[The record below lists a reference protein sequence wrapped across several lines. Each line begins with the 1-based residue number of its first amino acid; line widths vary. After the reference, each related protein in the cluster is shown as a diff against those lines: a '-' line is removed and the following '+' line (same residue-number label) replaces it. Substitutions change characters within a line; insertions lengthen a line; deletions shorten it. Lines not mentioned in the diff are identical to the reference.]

1 MGFLLKEMLKALCGS
16 NQWSYAVFWKIGCQ
30 NSKFLIWEECHYQ
43 LLPNFES
50 SGSGSSKL
58 PLAEREGCWGYQS
71 SSTQHANH
79 AEDKLYSLINK
90 MMLNKQISLVGEGI
104 VGRAAFTGNHQWIL
118 SSNYN
123 RDAYPPEVLN
133 ELHQQF
139 VAGMQTIAVIPVLPH
154 GVVQLGS
161 SFAIM
166 ENLMFVNDV
175 KSLILRLESVPGA
188 LLSENYDGEDP
199 VEKIGVPMTLG
210 IAGLTDS
217 SRNCNVIKPLLMD
230 DNCNPQ
236 DNSLV
241 ASRSGQPSHL
251 PFREIRSNHLDASS
265 STPQNPHLTQALTMP
280 HQNVGLL
287 KVTQAMKPNL
297 PSRDNLEY
305 GRVRAE
311 VILPNPEAR
320 FHLQAS
326 SSSFLN
332 SQSGS
337 FPSTAGHSSLR
348 LVGNQNLSVVGFQ
361 QDVYN
366 GLNPSNRC
374 NLSPLVAHGGRTIDN
389 ENSSVTT
396 NYSLVES
403 RQSKEK
409 KNIGSKPFS
418 VPVSVSNDCSAAG
431 KSIYGGEQ
439 SRVEV
444 QTTLDSK
451 AVDVSLSGGVD
462 RSVPT
467 GQLSL
472 ENSSGKAI
480 SAAMRSSQMKLAPS
494 ESNRESDLFEAL
506 NSTWN
511 QLESAMSLNEF
522 MPGLAND
529 YPNQF
534 SGFES
539 SNLPRSKNEKTC
551 ALPSSGDDLFD
562 ILGVEYKN
570 KLLTGNWNGLSEN
583 VHNEDRLNSDASQ
596 IMNALESG
604 LSSNISSMCRKIPES
619 GISSMTAS
627 DQLLDAVVSRGQ
639 SAVKQNSGDSTSC
652 RTTLTKISSSSGPNS
667 SSIYGQPSASN
678 QMQRGVFGIPKSL
691 GEVGTLDNSSFGSG
705 CRQNDMANCSQS
717 SSVYGSQI
725 SSWVEQGENLKRD
738 SSVSTA
744 YSKRPDEVNKSSRK
758 RLKPGENPRPRPKD
772 RQMIQDRV
780 KELRDIVPNGAK
792 CSIDA
797 LLEKTIKHMLF
808 LQSVT
813 KHADKLKQTGES
825 KIISKEGGLF
835 LKDNFEGGATWAF
848 EVGSQTMVCPII
860 VEDLN
865 PPRQMLVEML
875 CEERGFFLEI
885 ADLIRGM
892 GLTILKGVMEARDD
906 KIWARFAVEA
916 NRDVTRMEIFMSL
929 VHLLEQTLKGNNVS
943 MANAIDNSH
952 MIVHNSFP
960 QSTPIPA
967 TGRPGSLQ

>member
-30 NSKFLIWEECHYQ
+30 NTKFLIWEECHYQ
-43 LLPNFES
+43 LLARFES

-58 PLAEREGCWGYQS
+58 PLGEWEGCWGYSQS
-71 SSTQHANH
+71 SSTQQANH

-90 MMLNKQISLVGEGI
+90 MSNKHISLVGEGI

-118 SSNYN
+118 SSNYT

-139 VAGMQTIAVIPVLPH
+139 LAGMQTVAVIPVLPH

-161 SFAIM
+161 PFAIM
-166 ENLMFVNDV
+166 ENSMFVNEV
-175 KSLILRLESVPGA
+175 KSLILHLGSVPGA
-188 LLSENYDGEDP
+188 LLSETYDGKDP
-199 VEKIGVPMTLG
+199 VEKIGVPVTLG
-210 IAGLTDS
+210 MAGLTDPS
-217 SRNCNVIKPLLMD
+217 QNYYVMKPLLTD

-236 DNSLV
+236 DNSLL
-241 ASRSGQPSHL
+241 ACRSSQPSNL
-251 PFREIRSNHLDASS
+251 LFREIRSNNHFAASS
-265 STPQNPHLTQALTMP
+265 MSQNPHLTQALAMP
-280 HQNVGLL
+280 HQNLGLS
-287 KVTQAMKPNL
+287 KVTQAVKPNL
-297 PSRDNLEY
+297 PSRDILEY
-305 GRVRAE
+305 GHVRAQ

-320 FHLQAS
+320 FHQQAS
-326 SSSFLN
+326 SSSFYN
-332 SQSGS
+332 SQSGV
-337 FPSTAGHSSLR
+337 PSTAEPSSLK
-348 LVGNQNLSVVGFQ
+348 LVRHQNLSAVNVQ
-361 QDVYN
+361 QDVSN
-366 GLNPSNRC
+366 CLNSSNSC
-374 NLSPLVAHGGRTIDN
+374 NLSQLVTHGGRTIDN
-389 ENSSVTT
+389 ENSSVTSNHLLT
-396 NYSLVES
+396 ES

-409 KNIGSKPFS
+409 KNIGSKRFP
-418 VPVSVSNDCSAAG
+418 VPVSISNDRRATDKG
-431 KSIYGGEQ
+431 VNGGEQ
-439 SRVEV
+439 VGIEV
-444 QTTLDSK
+444 QNSFKCK
-451 AVDVSLSGGVD
+451 AEEASLSGGVD
-462 RSVPT
+462 CVVTP
-467 GQLSL
+467 GQQSP
-472 ENSSGKAI
+472 ENSSEKAI
-480 SAAMRSSQMKLAPS
+480 LEAMKSSQLKLPPS
-494 ESNRESDLFEAL
+494 ADNDLFEAL
-506 NSTWN
+506 DTTWT
-511 QLESAMSLNEF
+511 QLESVMSLNDY
-522 MPGLAND
+522 MSGLSND
-529 YPNQF
+529 YSNHF

-539 SNLPRSKNEKTC
+539 PRLPHIKNEQTC

-570 KLLTGNWNGLSEN
+570 KLLTGNWNSLSES
-583 VHNEDRLNSDASQ
+583 VDNEDRQNSDASQ
-596 IMNALESG
+596 IMNALEAG
-604 LSSNISSMCRKIPES
+604 LSSNISSTCRKISES
-619 GISSMTAS
+619 GINSMTAS
-627 DQLLDAVVSRGQ
+627 DQLLDAVVSSGHSAIKQ
-639 SAVKQNSGDSTSC
+639 SSDDSTSC
-652 RTTLTKISSSSGPNS
+652 RTTLTKIGRSSGPS
-667 SSIYGQPSASN
+667 SSVYGQPSASN
-678 QMQRGVFGIPKSL
+678 HMQRGVFGIPKSL
-691 GEVGTLDNSSFGSG
+691 GEVGTLDNSSFRSG
-705 CRQNDMANCSQS
+705 CRQNDIANCSQS

-725 SSWVEQGENLKRD
+725 RSWVEQGDNLKRD

-780 KELRDIVPNGAK
+780 KELREIVPNGAK

-929 VHLLEQTLKGNNVS
+929 VHLLDQTLKGNNV
-943 MANAIDNSH
+943 AVTNAIDSSH

-960 QSTPIPA
+960 QSTPISA

>member
-1 MGFLLKEMLKALCGS
+1 MRFSLKETLKALCGS
-16 NQWSYAVFWKIGCQ
+16 NQWCYAVFWKIGCQ
-30 NSKFLIWEECHYQ
+30 NSKLLIWEECHYQ
-43 LLPNFES
+43 LLPSFES

-58 PLAEREGCWGYQS
+58 PLGEWEGCWGYSQS
-71 SSTQHANH
+71 FSSQQANRVD
-79 AEDKLYSLINK
+79 DKLYSLINK

-118 SSNYN
+118 SSNYT

-139 VAGMQTIAVIPVLPH
+139 LAGMQTVAVIPVLPH

-161 SFAIM
+161 SFSIM

-175 KSLILRLESVPGA
+175 KSLILHLGSVPGA
-188 LLSENYDGEDP
+188 LLSETYDGKDP
-199 VEKIGVPMTLG
+199 SRM
-210 IAGLTDS
+210 AGLTDP
-217 SRNCNVIKPLLMD
+217 SRSCDVMDPLLMD
-230 DNCNPQ
+230 GNCNPQ
-236 DNSLV
+236 DNSLL
-241 ASRSGQPSHL
+241 ASRSNQPSNL
-251 PFREIRSNHLDASS
+251 LFQEIWSNNHLAASS
-265 STPQNPHLTQALTMP
+265 TSQNPYMSRAQAIP
-280 HQNVGLL
+280 HQNLGLSNDIL
-287 KVTQAMKPNL
+287 AMKPNL
-297 PSRDNLEY
+297 SSRDDLEY

-311 VILPNPEAR
+311 VILPNTEAR
-320 FHLQAS
+320 FHQQAS
-326 SSSFLN
+326 SSSLYN
-332 SQSGS
+332 SQSGV
-337 FPSTAGHSSLR
+337 FLSTVAHSSLK
-348 LVGNQNLSVVGFQ
+348 LVGNQNLSA
-361 QDVYN
+361 
-366 GLNPSNRC
+366 GLNSSNTCNPSQ
-374 NLSPLVAHGGRTIDN
+374 LVTPGGKTIDN

-396 NYSLVES
+396 NHPLVES
-403 RQSKEK
+403 KQSKETK
-409 KNIGSKPFS
+409 TIGSKPFS
-418 VPVSVSNDCSAAG
+418 VPVSVSDDRRATEKG
-431 KSIYGGEQ
+431 VYGGEQ
-439 SRVEV
+439 GGIEV
-444 QTTLDSK
+444 QNALDSK
-451 AVDVSLSGGVD
+451 ADEVSLSGGLGC
-462 RSVPT
+462 SVTPS
-467 GQLSL
+467 QRSL
-472 ENSSGKAI
+472 ENCGKAI
-480 SAAMRSSQMKLAPS
+480 LEAAPS
-494 ESNRESDLFEAL
+494 ADNDLFEAL
-506 NSTWN
+506 NTTWT
-511 QLESAMSLNEF
+511 QLENVVSLDDYMS
-522 MPGLAND
+522 GLAND
-529 YPNQF
+529 YSNHF
-534 SGFES
+534 NGFES
-539 SNLPRSKNEKTC
+539 SRLPHIKNEQIC

-562 ILGVEYKN
+562 ILGLEYKN
-570 KLLTGNWNGLSEN
+570 KLLSDNWNCLSES
-583 VHNEDRLNSDASQ
+583 VHNEDRQNSDASQ
-596 IMNALESG
+596 IMNALEAG
-604 LSSNISSMCRKIPES
+604 LSSNVSSTCRTIPES
-619 GISSMTAS
+619 GTNSMTAS
-627 DQLLDAVVSRGQ
+627 DQLLDAIVSRGHSAIKQ
-639 SAVKQNSGDSTSC
+639 SSDDSTSC
-652 RTTLTKISSSSGPNS
+652 RTTLTKICSSSGPS
-667 SSIYGQPSASN
+667 SLIYGQPSVP
-678 QMQRGVFGIPKSL
+678 RGVFGVPKSRS
-691 GEVGTLDNSSFGSG
+691 EVGTLDNSSFRSG
-705 CRQNDMANCSQS
+705 CRQNDLANCSQS

-725 SSWVEQGENLKRD
+725 SSWVEQGDNLKRD

-780 KELRDIVPNGAK
+780 KELREIVPNGAK

-813 KHADKLKQTGES
+813 KHADKLKQSGES
-825 KIISKEGGLF
+825 KIIRKEGGHF

-943 MANAIDNSH
+943 TVNAIDNSH

-960 QSTPIPA
+960 QSTPISA

>member
-30 NSKFLIWEECHYQ
+30 NTKLLIWEECHYQ
-43 LLPNFES
+43 LLPSFES

-58 PLAEREGCWGYQS
+58 PPGEWEGCWGYSQS
-71 SSTQHANH
+71 SSTQQANH
-79 AEDKLYSLINK
+79 VEDKLYSLINK
-90 MMLNKQISLVGEGI
+90 MSNKQISLVGEGI

-118 SSNYN
+118 SSNYTG
-123 RDAYPPEVLN
+123 DAYPPEVLN

-139 VAGMQTIAVIPVLPH
+139 LAGMQTVAVIPVLPH

-166 ENLMFVNDV
+166 ENSMIINDV
-175 KSLILRLESVPGA
+175 KNLILHLGSVPGA
-188 LLSENYDGEDP
+188 LLSETYDGKDP
-199 VEKIGVPMTLG
+199 VEKIGVPVTLG
-210 IAGLTDS
+210 MTGLTDPS
-217 SRNCNVIKPLLMD
+217 QNCNVMKPLTTD
-230 DNCNPQ
+230 DNCNPL
-236 DNSLV
+236 DNSLL
-241 ASRSGQPSHL
+241 ASRSSQPSNL
-251 PFREIRSNHLDASS
+251 LFREIRSNNHLAASS
-265 STPQNPHLTQALTMP
+265 TLQSPHLTQGLAMP
-280 HQNVGLL
+280 HQNLGLS

-305 GRVRAE
+305 GRARAE

-320 FHLQAS
+320 FHQQAS
-326 SSSFLN
+326 FSSFYN
-332 SQSGS
+332 SQSGVS
-337 FPSTAGHSSLR
+337 STAGHSSLK
-348 LVGNQNLSVVGFQ
+348 LVGNQNLSAVSIQ

-366 GLNPSNRC
+366 CLNSSNSC
-374 NLSPLVAHGGRTIDN
+374 NLSQLVTHGGRTIDN

-396 NYSLVES
+396 NHPLIES

-409 KNIGSKPFS
+409 KNIGSKQFS
-418 VPVSVSNDCSAAG
+418 VPVSISNDHGATG
-431 KSIYGGEQ
+431 KGVNGGEQ
-439 SRVEV
+439 GGIEV
-444 QTTLDSK
+444 QNGLKSK
-451 AVDVSLSGGVD
+451 AEEVSLSGGIDCAVT
-462 RSVPT
+462 P
-467 GQLSL
+467 GQQSQ
-472 ENSSGKAI
+472 ENSSEKAI
-480 SAAMRSSQMKLAPS
+480 LEAMKSSQLKLSPS
-494 ESNRESDLFEAL
+494 ADNDLFEAL
-506 NSTWN
+506 NTTWT
-511 QLESAMSLNEF
+511 QLESAMSLNDY
-522 MPGLAND
+522 MSGLSND
-529 YPNQF
+529 YLNHF

-539 SNLPRSKNEKTC
+539 SRLPHIKNEQTC
-551 ALPSSGDDLFD
+551 ILSSSGDDLFD

-570 KLLTGNWNGLSEN
+570 KLLTSNWNSLSES
-583 VHNEDRLNSDASQ
+583 VHNEDRKNSYASQ
-596 IMNALESG
+596 IMNVLEAG
-604 LSSNISSMCRKIPES
+604 LSSNISSTSRKIPES
-619 GISSMTAS
+619 GINSITAS
-627 DQLLDAVVSRGQ
+627 DQLLDAVVSRGHSAIKQ
-639 SAVKQNSGDSTSC
+639 SSDDSTSC
-652 RTTLTKISSSSGPNS
+652 RTTLTKISNSSGPS
-667 SSIYGQPSASN
+667 SLIYGQPSASN
-678 QMQRGVFGIPKSL
+678 HMQRGVFGIPKSL
-691 GEVGTLDNSSFGSG
+691 GEVGTLDNSSFRSG
-705 CRQNDMANCSQS
+705 CRQNDMPNCSQS
-717 SSVYGSQI
+717 SSVYGSQC
-725 SSWVEQGENLKRD
+725 SWVEQGDNLKRD

-780 KELRDIVPNGAK
+780 KELREIVPNGAK

-825 KIISKEGGLF
+825 KIISREGGLF
-835 LKDNFEGGATWAF
+835 LNDNFEGGATWAF

-929 VHLLEQTLKGNNVS
+929 VRLLDQTLKGNNVS
-943 MANAIDNSH
+943 MTNAIDNSH
-952 MIVHNSFP
+952 MIVHNSLP
-960 QSTPIPA
+960 QSTPISA